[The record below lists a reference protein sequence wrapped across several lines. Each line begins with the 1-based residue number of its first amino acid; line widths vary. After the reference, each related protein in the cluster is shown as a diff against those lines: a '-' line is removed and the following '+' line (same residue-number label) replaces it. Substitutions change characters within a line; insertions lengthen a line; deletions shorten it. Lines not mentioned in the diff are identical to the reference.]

1 MREKIGV
8 GSGVGGVGGVC
19 NQRDSLSV
27 AMQKMIIRMYPQL
40 TLKGAHKTVC
50 G

>member
-27 AMQKMIIRMYPQL
+27 AMQKNDYPHVSA
-40 TLKGAHKTVC
+40 TDAEGGT
-50 G
+50 

>member
-1 MREKIGV
+1 MREKSGV

-40 TLKGAHKTVC
+40 TLKGSHKAVC